1 MTFLRRMKSFTLFK
15 YLVLPA
21 LLLCAVIK
29 KPAMQWIALL
39 AVLLWIGLIAFEGV
53 FRINQQRKRKSMS
66 RRKPVPP
73 QAPVSDRQSIATR
86 CRQTMITDG
95 SCGMRELKAW
105 VLSTMITKDPYE
117 SALSTVIASAS
128 ADPEN
133 RADLITTCLEK
144 QYMR

>member
-53 FRINQQRKRKSMS
+53 FRINQQ
-66 RRKPVPP
+66 
-73 QAPVSDRQSIATR
+73 
-86 CRQTMITDG
+86 
-95 SCGMRELKAW
+95 
-105 VLSTMITKDPYE
+105 
-117 SALSTVIASAS
+117 
-128 ADPEN
+128 
-133 RADLITTCLEK
+133 
-144 QYMR
+144 